1 MISIAPR
8 VTPPPQALV
17 PTTPEPPSL
26 LAEHLAR
33 VFGTEEDPVNCA
45 FYFKVGVCRHGDMC
59 SKKHN
64 RPTSSRTLLLTNM
77 YPNPPEA
84 IAIGNEE
91 PWDDEMYDRAQAH
104 VEAFYE
110 EVVLVLSDYGEI
122 EEVVVVDNTIE
133 YQSGNV
139 YVKYY
144 HENAAERA
152 LKGLTGRFYFGKLIS
167 AEYSPV
173 TDFREARCRAFHET
187 RCSRGGSCRFLHI
200 KHIPTAVKRRVARQ
214 MYDEHPEYV
223 TRAHDKYQKERSR
236 SRRRTSGRDRD
247 RDRDRRREPRA
258 LRDRDPM
265 PALMDAQPDSKG
277 GGGGRG
283 SDDDRRGRTS
293 PDRRRD
299 GPDDERDGGRRRDG
313 HNGSRRQRSRDADRA
328 SSPRDSTRDGTRD
341 GPADGHCGE
350 KRSPERSGGARN
362 NGSSGTLRDPSLRGG
377 GRRRDSREPP
387 EDRNRRG
394 DGGRNRDGR
403 RSLVVE

>member
-1 MISIAPR
+1 MISLAPPR
-8 VTPPPQALV
+8 VEVYRGTPTNNVVIPV
-17 PTTPEPPSL
+17 PEAAPAGL
-26 LAEHLAR
+26 MAEQLAR

-64 RPTSSRTLLLTNM
+64 RSTSSRTLLLTNM

-91 PWDDEMYDRAQAH
+91 PWDDDMYDRAQAH

-214 MYDEHPEYV
+214 MYDDHPDFV
-223 TRAHDKYQKERSR
+223 ARAHDKYKRERSR

-247 RDRDRRREPRA
+247 PV
-258 LRDRDPM
+258 
-265 PALMDAQPDSKG
+265 PALMDAQPDPKG
-277 GGGGRG
+277 GGGGRVG
-283 SDDDRRGRTS
+283 DDDRRGR
-293 PDRRRD
+293 
-299 GPDDERDGGRRRDG
+299 
-313 HNGSRRQRSRDADRA
+313 
-328 SSPRDSTRDGTRD
+328 
-341 GPADGHCGE
+341 
-350 KRSPERSGGARN
+350 
-362 NGSSGTLRDPSLRGG
+362 
-377 GRRRDSREPP
+377 
-387 EDRNRRG
+387 
-394 DGGRNRDGR
+394 
-403 RSLVVE
+403 